1 MPLQD
6 MLDAFPNEDRVN
18 SGNMRQFATAVA
30 GLLHI
35 SDFQR
40 RRITHMMRH
49 YRDMRRKYALLPC
62 PATRPRCSD
71 LPTLHLAMHVWAS
84 TAVHVSKSVPA
95 SCLALFCSCLVYV
108 AANTTGDYACSP
120 CSHGNPTV
128 LLLSASP
135 LEIPC

>member
-49 YRDMRRKYALLPC
+49 YRDMRRKYPLLP
-62 PATRPRCSD
+62 S
-71 LPTLHLAMHVWAS
+71 LPTRLSCSTLPALHYLMLGVRLDAR
-84 TAVHVSKSVPA
+84 
-95 SCLALFCSCLVYV
+95 L
-108 AANTTGDYACSP
+108 G
-120 CSHGNPTV
+120 
-128 LLLSASP
+128 
-135 LEIPC
+135 